1 MVLDVPR
8 GRLHA
13 YRRSISVTTALVEGL
28 KLILRITVADT
39 QHGGPNLQRAEEGRT
54 DDDNSINLAPA
65 MSGGSS
71 EFRSASSRF
80 RRATRACSRVRSSA
94 RIPSR
99 FAIAS
104 TISQCWSAQI
114 RKSSHRSLETYCRFK
129 NALGEANGSE
139 QACWIAR
146 RNIRLCDKSIKPE

>member
-1 MVLDVPR
+1 M
-8 GRLHA
+8 
-13 YRRSISVTTALVEGL
+13 TTALVEGL
-28 KLILRITVADT
+28 KLILRISVADSHRSAK
-39 QHGGPNLQRAEEGRT
+39 QPQRAVDGRT

-71 EFRSASSRF
+71 EFRRASSRF
-80 RRATRACSRVRSSA
+80 RRATRACSRVRNSA

-146 RNIRLCDKSIKPE
+146 RNIRLCDKSSNPE